1 MIGFIEGSIRFIR
14 NETVLVDTQGV
25 GYEIYVPQPFEHPKG
40 TKVLY
45 FTYDHY
51 SENAHT
57 LYGFTAEADYE
68 VFLRLIN
75 VRGIGPKSALNI
87 LKKASGRRIIDAI
100 EKGDVSALKALPGIG
115 PKTASQMML
124 DLQGKLVQVLKD
136 DNLQDMPGTPAWQET
151 REALAALGYR
161 PADIDPLNEQFAQSE
176 LNTQQLLRQ
185 ALQELARRKG
195 N

>member
-1 MIGFIEGSIRFIR
+1 MIGFIEGTVRFIR
-14 NETVLVDTQGV
+14 SETVLVDTGGV
-25 GYEIYVPQPFEHPKG
+25 GYEIYVPQPYQYPRG

-45 FTYDHY
+45 FTYDNY
-51 SENAHT
+51 NENAHT
-57 LYGFTAEADYE
+57 LYGFSAEADYE
-68 VFLRLIN
+68 VFTRLIN

-87 LKKASGRRIIDAI
+87 LKKASGQRIIQAI
-100 EKGDVSALKALPGIG
+100 EKGDVAALKALPGIG

-136 DNLQDMPGTPAWQET
+136 ENLQDVPGTPAWQET
-151 REALAALGYR
+151 REALAALGYK
-161 PADIDPLNEQFAQSE
+161 PADIEPLNQKFAQSE
-176 LNTQQLLRQ
+176 LETQQLLRQ